1 MKSLEIRLIAGGALF
16 AFGLILH
23 YMMDADTLVQLAVF
37 GTSYLIVGYNVVY
50 SAGRNIVKGNVL
62 DENFLMTIATLGA
75 FAISMYPEA
84 VAVMLFFQV
93 GEWFEKRAVGKTRR
107 SIADLM
113 DIQPDYAHVI
123 RDGKTETV
131 GPDEVRVGETIE
143 VLPGEKVPLDGTIVS
158 G

>member
-62 DENFLMTIATLGA
+62 DENFLMALASIGA
-75 FAISMYPEA
+75 FFTGSFTEA
-84 VAVMLFFQV
+84 VGVMLF
-93 GEWFEKRAVGKTRR
+93 
-107 SIADLM
+107 
-113 DIQPDYAHVI
+113 Y
-123 RDGKTETV
+123 
-131 GPDEVRVGETIE
+131 RVGEYFEDRAVARSRSQIMEAVDLRPE
-143 VLPGEKVPLDGTIVS
+143 VVQLVDGETVREIPAGEANIGDIVLVRPGDRILSLIHI
-158 G
+158 